1 MVLAIE
7 QATESYAQKYE
18 ITHPQ
23 GGTVWALIK
32 VLHET
37 A

>member
-1 MVLAIE
+1 MVLSIE
-7 QATESYAQKYE
+7 QATESYARKYE
-18 ITHPQ
+18 TAPPQ